1 MSLSVIQRILVGF
14 GGLLILLLVVAA
26 VAFTGLEKVEGG
38 LDKVTGNVAKVNK
51 TSNQLNQ
58 YLAKADTTVLQYLLS
73 RSPNSLSKLKASFEE
88 TKKNIHSL
96 SLKIVDQAKE
106 YPRMLPVLDK
116 SREEAEAFYQYTDMA
131 FKNHEKM
138 LQLQAKIPDGKFDL
152 KDDLSYLID
161 NLNMIKSD
169 NTGTQKGFAAAY
181 LVDQFES
188 LKVSINDY
196 FDSSKLKNMLELKN
210 TMAKTLSSM
219 GNNLTYLDDA
229 DTSESIKQISQE
241 VLGKDSVIENYYQ
254 FVSLDQE
261 SESIA
266 NKLVE
271 NMGVISALAKET
283 VEMTEVLREQAKDEA
298 SQAARL
304 SKLVMGIAVLISVL
318 IAIVIT
324 LWVSRSIRKP
334 LGIVMSVL
342 GKIADGDFTQRSQV
356 TSKDEFGELSRW
368 VNQLVIK
375 LQSVMQDIDK
385 SASDVSSSAEKNVHL
400 ASETKTL
407 MSSQSDK
414 TTSIATAMT
423 EMAAT
428 VQEVA
433 KNAEVTM
440 NQVQQAD
447 QLAEESRNKM
457 GSNVQKVEKL
467 VEQLEES
474 TLVVNELNSHSQNIG
489 KILQVIQEIAEQTN
503 LLALNAAIEAARAGE
518 QGRGFAVVA
527 DEVRSL
533 ATRTHDSTEEIQNV
547 INLLQDGVSKTVT
560 SMERSRE
567 SAYSSVEETRAVGE
581 ALNTLQTRMVD
592 IRDLSTQIATAAEQ
606 QSLVAQDINES
617 VHEISVMSG
626 EATQSADLSEK
637 DSELLFDLSSNQ
649 KQLLAQFKIV

>member
-14 GGLLILLLVVAA
+14 GGLLILLLVIAA

-73 RSPNSLSKLKASFEE
+73 RSPSSLSKLKASFEE
-88 TKKNIHSL
+88 TKKTMNAL

-106 YPRMLPVLDK
+106 YPSMAPVLDK
-116 SREEAEAFYQYTDMA
+116 SREESEAFYQYTDMA
-131 FKNHEKM
+131 FKNHERM

-169 NTGTQKGFAAAY
+169 HQGTQKGFAAAY

-196 FDSSKLKNMLELKN
+196 FDSSKLKDMLDLKN

-229 DTSESIKQISQE
+229 DISESVKQISQE

-261 SESIA
+261 SENIA
-266 NKLVE
+266 NKLVD

-283 VEMTEVLREQAKDEA
+283 VEMTEALREQAKDEA

-304 SKLVMGIAVLISVL
+304 SKLVMGIVVLISVL

-334 LGIVMSVL
+334 LGVVMSVL
-342 GKIADGDFTQRSQV
+342 GKIADGDFTQRSHV

-375 LQSVMQDIDK
+375 LQRVMQDIDK
-385 SASDVSSSAEKNVHL
+385 SASDVSSSAEKNVQL

-414 TTSIATAMT
+414 TSSIATAMT

-457 GSNVQKVEKL
+457 GLNVQKVEKL

-474 TLVVNELNSHSQNIG
+474 TRVVNELNDHSQNIG

-547 INLLQDGVSKTVT
+547 IDLLQGGVSKTVA
-560 SMERSRE
+560 SMELSRE

-617 VHEISVMSG
+617 VHEISIMSG